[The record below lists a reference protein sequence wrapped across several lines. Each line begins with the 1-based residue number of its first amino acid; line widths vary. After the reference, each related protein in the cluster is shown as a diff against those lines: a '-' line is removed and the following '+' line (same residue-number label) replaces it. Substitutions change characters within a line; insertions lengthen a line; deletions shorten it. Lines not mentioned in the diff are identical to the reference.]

1 MEISRYADL
10 KIGVAIVLPSKGA
23 HSFPHATE
31 VLEDDNIKYLEVE
44 IGPFTGAERDRKRIF
59 E

>member
-1 MEISRYADL
+1 L
-10 KIGVAIVLPSKGA
+10 KIGVAIVLLSRGV

-31 VLEDDNIKYLEVE
+31 ILEDDNIKYLEVE
-44 IGPFTGAERDRKRIF
+44 IGPFTGTERDRKRIF